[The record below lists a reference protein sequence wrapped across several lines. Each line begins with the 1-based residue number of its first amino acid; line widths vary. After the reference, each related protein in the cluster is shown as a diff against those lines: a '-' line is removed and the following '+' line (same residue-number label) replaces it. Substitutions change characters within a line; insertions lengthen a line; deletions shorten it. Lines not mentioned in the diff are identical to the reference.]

1 MHIPTFF
8 CTFAPDFKSPTMKH
22 IYKFT
27 HLLICTFL
35 LASCTCEQHDP
46 ILDKLDEA
54 LAMSDTYLA
63 EKAERI
69 DHLRLIYNACET
81 ADTRYRYAEQ
91 LYHEFNGF
99 SADSAIYY
107 AGLCTE
113 HSRTPMQHQRAAIYT
128 AQNLAIQG
136 QYASA
141 FRILSSLH
149 GNLDSTNCADYF
161 RALNLTY
168 VWQSQFST
176 IPEEQAFARSQIP
189 VMRDSIRAYV
199 TDPIWLAQETALTLF
214 EQGQAQQAIDLLEP
228 ILQSLPEGSDYIRYL
243 ANSLGSCYSQS
254 GNEDMALH
262 YFAISA
268 INDIQL
274 SVMEH
279 SSLREV
285 ALILF
290 RRGDIERAYTYMN
303 RCVLDAQFCKARL
316 RTIEMAN
323 DMPFIQSA
331 YRASLQQKQQRLTY
345 TAIAL
350 FIGLILMTISSF
362 VAYKMMRQS
371 RRSRRQA
378 IEATR
383 QLKKN
388 NIQLQQALA
397 QLQTTNDELT
407 QSNRIRAAYVIQYMT
422 ECSQGIERAD
432 QYNKS
437 LLRIALQGDW
447 KKLFEAIKSNDFI
460 DQSYRDFYQH
470 FDETFL
476 SLFPHFIDDLNELL
490 QPDMRFQKSDK
501 PVLNTELR
509 ILALIRLG
517 ITDTE
522 DIARFLRHS
531 VKTIYNYRTKNRG
544 RAIGDRDLFE
554 QKVQML

>member
-1 MHIPTFF
+1 
-8 CTFAPDFKSPTMKH
+8 MK
-22 IYKFT
+22 INT
-27 HLLICTFL
+27 LILICAIG
-35 LASCTCEQHDP
+35 LASCTGEQHDP
-46 ILDKLDEA
+46 VLDTLDET
-54 LAMSDTYLA
+54 LSISDQYLA
-63 EKAERI
+63 EKMERI
-69 DHLRLIYNACET
+69 DHLRLLYNASET
-81 ADTRYRYAEQ
+81 PNTRYRYAEQ
-91 LYHEFNGF
+91 LYHEFNAF

-107 AGLCTE
+107 AGLCTK

-149 GNLDSTNCADYF
+149 GSLDSTNCADYF

-168 VWQSQFST
+168 VWQSEFST
-176 IPEEQAFARSQIP
+176 IPEEKAFARSQIP
-189 VMRDSIRAYV
+189 AMRDSIRAYI
-199 TDPIWLAQETALTLF
+199 TDSIWIAQETALMLL
-214 EQGQAQQAIDLLEP
+214 EQGHTQSAIDLLEP
-228 ILQSLPEGSDYIRYL
+228 ILLSLPEGSDYIRYL
-243 ANSLGSCYSQS
+243 ANSLGSCYSRS

-268 INDIQL
+268 ISDIQL

-279 SSLREV
+279 ASLREV

-290 RRGDIERAYTYMN
+290 RRGDVERAYTYMN
-303 RCVLDAQFCKARL
+303 RCIHDAQFCKARL
-316 RTIEMAN
+316 RTIEMVN

-350 FIGLILMTISSF
+350 FIGLILMSISSI

-397 QLQTTNDELT
+397 QLQTTNEELT
-407 QSNRIRAAYVIQYMT
+407 QSNRIRSAYVIQYMT

-432 QYNKS
+432 QYHKS
-437 LLRIALQGDW
+437 LLRIALQSDW
-447 KKLFEAIKSNDFI
+447 KKLFEAIKSNYFI
-460 DQSYRDFYQH
+460 DQSYRDFYLH

-476 SLFPHFIDDLNELL
+476 SLFPHFIDDLNDLL
-490 QPDMRFQKSDK
+490 QPDMRFPKSEK